1 LVTTSIDQR
10 LNYWKLMNSEIQ
22 LKKSYF
28 IEVSDI
34 SCMSV
39 LEDEHQTIVVIAG
52 SGFMVLKNRQ

>member
-1 LVTTSIDQR
+1 
-10 LNYWKLMNSEIQ
+10 MNSEIQ